1 MKDRPP
7 ILLQD
12 LARIAAWL
20 ISKPLWFLRFEGVE
34 NIPPAQSGPL
44 VIAANHQTYIDPVW
58 ICIPMR
64 RPFRFM
70 AFDKAFEWPI
80 VGSLIRQLGAFP
92 VKHPID
98 NSPRVFKETLR
109 SLKDGYSIVVFPEG
123 AREFADGAFFDFKT
137 GAAVI
142 AQRAGVP
149 ILPVTISGAN
159 RVWPQGRKWPSL
171 FRRVTIIYHSPLHL
185 NDSKSAEEWTAL
197 LRAIIRLD
205 ES

>member
-64 RPFRFM
+64 RRFRFM
-70 AFDKAFEWPI
+70 AFDKAFGWPI
-80 VGSLIRQLGAFP
+80 VGSLIRQL
-92 VKHPID
+92 
-98 NSPRVFKETLR
+98 ER
-109 SLKDGYSIVVFPEG
+109 S
-123 AREFADGAFFDFKT
+123 R
-137 GAAVI
+137 
-142 AQRAGVP
+142 
-149 ILPVTISGAN
+149 
-159 RVWPQGRKWPSL
+159 
-171 FRRVTIIYHSPLHL
+171 
-185 NDSKSAEEWTAL
+185 
-197 LRAIIRLD
+197 
-205 ES
+205 